1 MTHLAIIEDDALVRK
16 NLATFFAEQEDITC
30 DIVAESVQDFLEK
43 ATPITHLDLI
53 LSDIGL
59 PGINGIDA
67 IPLLKKKF
75 TTASVVMLS
84 VYTDSDRIFKA
95 LCAGAVGYL
104 QKDTPLEEVLE
115 SLKVIL
121 KGGSVM
127 SPAIARKVIEYFS
140 PKRTYNEPLTAK
152 EHQVINAMVDGLSY
166 KMIGDRLGISLE
178 TVRQHIKNI
187 YRKLQVNSKAEVI
200 ARSIRGEL

>member
-1 MTHLAIIEDDALVRK
+1 MIRIAIIEDDAWVRSA
-16 NLATFFAEQEDITC
+16 LAGFFSQREDFTCSIEAGSVEQ
-30 DIVAESVQDFLEK
+30 FFEK
-43 ATPITHLDLI
+43 ATSVNELDII

-59 PGINGIDA
+59 PGMNGIDA

-75 TTASVVMLS
+75 GTAAIVMLS
-84 VYTDSDRIFKA
+84 VYADSDHIFKA

-104 QKDTPLEEVLE
+104 QKDTPLEEVHE

-127 SPAIARKVIEYFS
+127 SPAIARKVIEYFA
-140 PKRTYNEPLTAK
+140 PRRTYNDPLTAK
-152 EHQVINAMVDGLSY
+152 ERQVITAMVDGLSY

-200 ARSIRGEL
+200 ARSIRGQL

>member
-1 MTHLAIIEDDALVRK
+1 MKKTVALVEDDARLRKQLVQI
-16 NLATFFAEQEDITC
+16 LEDID
-30 DIVAESVQDFLEK
+30 DIECVIVCASAEEALEK
-43 ATPITHLDLI
+43 IPSKNPDVVLMDIKLPRMSGIQCVTELKRI
-53 LSDIGL
+53 LPEVQVIMV
-59 PGINGIDA
+59 
-67 IPLLKKKF
+67 
-75 TTASVVMLS
+75 T
-84 VYTDSDRIFKA
+84 VYEDSDRIFKA

>member
-1 MTHLAIIEDDALVRK
+1 
-16 NLATFFAEQEDITC
+16 
-30 DIVAESVQDFLEK
+30 
-43 ATPITHLDLI
+43 
-53 LSDIGL
+53 
-59 PGINGIDA
+59 
-67 IPLLKKKF
+67 
-75 TTASVVMLS
+75 
-84 VYTDSDRIFKA
+84 
-95 LCAGAVGYL
+95 
-104 QKDTPLEEVLE
+104 
-115 SLKVIL
+115 VIL

-200 ARSIRGEL
+200 ARSIHGEL